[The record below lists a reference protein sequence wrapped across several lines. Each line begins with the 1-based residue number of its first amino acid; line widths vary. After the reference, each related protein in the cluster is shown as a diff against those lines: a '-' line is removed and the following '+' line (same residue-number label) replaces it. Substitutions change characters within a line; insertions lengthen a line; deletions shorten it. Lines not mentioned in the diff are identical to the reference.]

1 MHKCHRR
8 RFFSRPSAWYGTVA
22 VLCGIVIPASSA
34 IGQPADTPP
43 FYACREQSETTSTVA
58 GIELCTAEPTDAL
71 TNRAVGDNLQVRAGA
86 LVTNI
91 DSSSIA
97 ASAGLARGD
106 VIYRIGG
113 NNIEDSLTAADQL
126 SKIGTSADTIVN
138 FLRSGRPYRV
148 KLRR

>member
-1 MHKCHRR
+1 MHKHHRR
-8 RFFSRPSAWYGTVA
+8 RFFSRPSAWYGTA
-22 VLCGIVIPASSA
+22 ALLCGLVIPTSSA
-34 IGQPADTPP
+34 ISQPSDTPP

-113 NNIEDSLTAADQL
+113 NNVEDSLTAANQL
-126 SKIGTSADTIVN
+126 SVIGTSADTVVN
-138 FLRSGRPYRV
+138 FLRGGRPYRV